1 MSVLYP
7 VSDLDP
13 VSVLDPLSVLYPV
26 SVLGTVPDLDPV
38 SVLYLCFSFVYPG
51 APSPGSLCTSPSSV
65 FVIVFCLMLLHEWFP
80 LLIKL
85 PY

>member
-1 MSVLYP
+1 MSV
-7 VSDLDP
+7 LDP
-13 VSVLDPLSVLYPV
+13 VSVLGPVSVLDPRSVLYPV
-26 SVLGTVPDLDPV
+26 SVLSTVPVLDPV
-38 SVLYLCFSFVYPG
+38 SVLYPVPALSAQGLRHRGSF
-51 APSPGSLCTSPSSV
+51 CTSPSSV